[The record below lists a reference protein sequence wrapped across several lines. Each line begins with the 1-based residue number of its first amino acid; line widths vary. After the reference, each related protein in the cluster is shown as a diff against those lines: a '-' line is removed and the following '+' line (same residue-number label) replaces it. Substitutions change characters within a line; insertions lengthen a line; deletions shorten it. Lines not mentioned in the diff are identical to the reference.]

1 MRTLFFL
8 MALFFLA
15 QTQAQQDKKS
25 CERPRDNVYTRYLHT
40 EKLPIPYDFIH
51 EKDVFWEKKIW
62 RLIDTREK
70 MNHSFRNEKNP
81 FIKMVIDAA
90 MNEEI
95 TLYSSIDDAFSD
107 PLDLK
112 EIRKLLYSTDTA
124 LIYDP
129 VTFKDSLVI
138 VEDEFNYMDVKKYR
152 IKEVWFFDEETS
164 RMYVRIL
171 GIAPIITYYLD
182 DGSVIGEGP
191 MFWLYYPDCR
201 NLFARNEVF
210 NPYNDAMR
218 MSWDDLFEA
227 RFFSS
232 YITKENNNY
241 DRRIQDYVS
250 SPIDMLL
257 ESEKIKESIFNFEQ
271 DLWSY

>member
-1 MRTLFFL
+1 
-8 MALFFLA
+8 
-15 QTQAQQDKKS
+15 
-25 CERPRDNVYTRYLHT
+25 
-40 EKLPIPYDFIH
+40 
-51 EKDVFWEKKIW
+51 
-62 RLIDTREK
+62 
-70 MNHSFRNEKNP
+70 
-81 FIKMVIDAA
+81 MVIDAA

-95 TLYSSIDDAFSD
+95 TLYSSIDDAFSE
-107 PLDLK
+107 PLELN

-129 VTFKDSLVI
+129 VTFKDSVVI
-138 VEDEFNYMDVKKYR
+138 VEDEFNYMDVTKYR
-152 IKEVWFFDEETS
+152 LKEVWFFDEETS

-171 GIAPIITYYLD
+171 GIAPVITYYLD
-182 DGSVIGEGP
+182 DGTVIGEGP
-191 MFWLYYPDCR
+191 MFWLYYPHCR
-201 NLFARNEVF
+201 NLFARKEVF
-210 NPYNDAMR
+210 NPYNDALR

-250 SPIDMLL
+250 SPMDMLL